1 MNLLASLMA
10 TATGSTPTF
19 RRARAMPS
27 LVFTSRWL
35 TGLLAGLATAV
46 GLVAAETAPGE
57 DARRGRELYLKNCF
71 ACHQMNGQGI
81 PGVFPPLAKSDY
93 LTNDIDRSI
102 RVLCEGL
109 AGEINVNGRR
119 YAGVMPPA
127 ILNDADVATVLT
139 YVLGNWG
146 NPGTA
151 VTAEQVRVQRA
162 KTAYPTFEQLQ
173 RANQYPPLPAA
184 PEGFRLREV
193 VRLPFKPVR
202 MTSDGKGG
210 PLYVLTE
217 GGDVWRLDPA
227 TGSLRVLFSANR
239 YLERRTGD
247 IGGPLF
253 VLGMTVDS
261 QKRLYVASNQQNRSN
276 LPAQNIVTIYRS
288 TTVTNGDPAALKPWF
303 QTNYPGSP
311 AYIHAVEHIAFG
323 PDGFLYAGN
332 GGRTDGGLTT
342 TGGEWYGDGETPIT
356 GCIWRIDPAVEPP
369 VLEVYARGV
378 RNAYGFC
385 WNNRGEMFA
394 TENGPDADAPE
405 ELNQIERGRHY
416 GFPYRFADWTKKA
429 YPTSPEPP
437 AGLEFTLPI
446 ANLGPDGGFAGT
458 PMYTFD
464 PHSGPGGIVFLDDSF
479 PEGYRGTL
487 LMTRFGNFIQSPK
500 ANSGFDV
507 LRATL
512 QRNGQGR
519 YEAHIHT
526 ILSPLGRPIDL
537 HLGGP
542 GKVFIAEYSR
552 ATSSGESYGP
562 SGRIIELSVDRK

>member
-1 MNLLASLMA
+1 MNFLAFFTTTTAGLPRHHRTNSFAASRWFTLLVGALA
-10 TATGSTPTF
+10 LATGLNAAESTPND
-19 RRARAMPS
+19 
-27 LVFTSRWL
+27 
-35 TGLLAGLATAV
+35 
-46 GLVAAETAPGE
+46 
-57 DARRGRELYLKNCF
+57 DARRGREIYLKNCF

-109 AGEINVNGRR
+109 AGGITVNGRR
-119 YAGVMPPA
+119 YASVMPPA
-127 ILNDADVATVLT
+127 ILNDADVAAVLT
-139 YVLGNWG
+139 YVLGSWG
-146 NPGTA
+146 NPGTV
-151 VTAEQVRVQRA
+151 VTAEQVRTQRA
-162 KTAYPTFEQLQ
+162 KTAYPTFEKLQL
-173 RANQYPPLPAA
+173 ANQYPPLPAA
-184 PEGFRLREV
+184 PEGFRVREL

-202 MTSDGKGG
+202 MISNGKGG
-210 PLYVLTE
+210 PLYILTE
-217 GGDVWRLDPA
+217 GGDVWRFDPS
-227 TGSLRVLFSANR
+227 TTSLRVLFSANS
-239 YLERRTGD
+239 YLERRPGD

-253 VLGMTVDS
+253 VLGMTLDA
-261 QKRLYVASNQQNRSN
+261 QNHLYIASNQQNRSN
-276 LPAQNIVTIYRS
+276 LPPQNIVTLYRS
-288 TTVTNGDPAALKPWF
+288 TSVLNGEPAALKPWF

-342 TGGEWYGDGETPIT
+342 TGGEWYGGGETPIT
-356 GCIWRIDPAVEPP
+356 GCIWRINPAVEPP
-369 VLEVYARGV
+369 SMEVYAHGI

-405 ELNQIERGRHY
+405 ELNHIERGRHY
-416 GFPYRFADWTKKA
+416 GFPYRFADWTRKA
-429 YPTSPEPP
+429 YPASPEPP
-437 AGLEFTLPI
+437 PGVEFTLPI
-446 ANLGPDGGFAGT
+446 ANLGPDGGFSGS

-512 QRNGQGR
+512 QKNAQGR

-526 ILSPLGRPIDL
+526 VLAALGRPIDL
-537 HLGGP
+537 HLAGP
-542 GKVFIAEYSR
+542 GKLFIAEYSR
-552 ATSSGESYGP
+552 ATNSTDSFAP
-562 SGRIIELSVDRK
+562 SGRIIELSVERK